1 MLNVIKILA
10 LLVFLD
16 AGTKEKTF
24 VVDYVDM
31 IEINHKYFRS
41 SDSGEIKKQFI
52 QVIFWE
58 YRKNVLLPEIKE
70 GELTGNWYQG
80 SDYVVIDYF
89 TLHNNNYGLN
99 KTSGISPYL
108 YKDKWYTHYY
118 DQSDKCERVVISK
131 QIKRTQTMYD
141 PEVLNA
147 RIVET
152 SSRKELT
159 KPDRRAIIKKIP
171 KEIERLLDMEIQI
184 RQGGD

>member
-1 MLNVIKILA
+1 MKFLA
-10 LLVFLD
+10 LLLFLLPFD
-16 AGTKEKTF
+16 SGIKEKTV

-31 IEINHKYFRS
+31 VEINHKYFTD
-41 SDSGEIKKQFI
+41 SDSGEVKKQFT

-89 TLHNNNYGLN
+89 TFNNQNYGLN
-99 KTSGISPYL
+99 KVNGIAPYL
-108 YKDKWYTHYY
+108 YRNKWYTHYY
-118 DQSDKCERVVISK
+118 DQSDKCERIIVAK
-131 QIKRTQTMYD
+131 QIKKTSSFTD

-147 RIVET
+147 RIVQT

-159 KPDRRAIIKKIP
+159 KPDRNSKIRKIP
-171 KEIERLLDMEIQI
+171 KEIERLLDMNIEIRGQ
-184 RQGGD
+184 

>member
-1 MLNVIKILA
+1 MKFLA
-10 LLVFLD
+10 LLLFLLPFD
-16 AGTKEKTF
+16 SGIKEKTV

-31 IEINHKYFRS
+31 VEINHKYFTD
-41 SDSGEIKKQFI
+41 SDSGEVKKQFT

-89 TLHNNNYGLN
+89 TFNDQNYGLN
-99 KTSGISPYL
+99 KVNGIAPYL
-108 YKDKWYTHYY
+108 YRDRWYTHYY

-131 QIKRTQTMYD
+131 QIKRTQTMHD

-147 RIVET
+147 RIVQT

-159 KPDRRAIIKKIP
+159 KPDRNSKIRKIP
-171 KEIERLLDMEIQI
+171 KEIERLLDMNIEVR
-184 RQGGD
+184 RQ

>member
-1 MLNVIKILA
+1 MKFLA
-10 LLVFLD
+10 LLLFLLTFD
-16 AGTKEKTF
+16 SGIKEKTV

-31 IEINHKYFRS
+31 IEINHKYFRD
-41 SDSGEIKKQFI
+41 SDSGEIKKQFT

-89 TLHNNNYGLN
+89 TFNNQNYGLN
-99 KTSGISPYL
+99 KINGIAPYL
-108 YKDKWYTHYY
+108 YRDRWYTHYY
-118 DQSDKCERVVISK
+118 DQSDKCERIVISK
-131 QIKRTQTMYD
+131 QIKRTQTMHD

-147 RIVET
+147 RIVEI

-159 KPDRRAIIKKIP
+159 KPDRHTIIKKIP
-171 KEIERLLDMEIQI
+171 KEIERLLDMEIQV
-184 RQGGD
+184 R

>member
-1 MLNVIKILA
+1 MKFLA
-10 LLVFLD
+10 LLLFLLPFD
-16 AGTKEKTF
+16 SGIKEKTV

-31 IEINHKYFRS
+31 VEINRKYFAD
-41 SDSGEIKKQFI
+41 SDSGEIKKQFT

-58 YRKNVLLPEIKE
+58 YRKNVLLPEIKD

-99 KTSGISPYL
+99 KTSGVAPYL
-108 YKDKWYTHYY
+108 YRDKWYTHYY

-147 RIVET
+147 RIVQT

-159 KPDRRAIIKKIP
+159 KPDRHVRIKKIP
-171 KEIERLLDMEIQI
+171 QEIIDLIDRPVEVKD
-184 RQGGD
+184 D

>member
-1 MLNVIKILA
+1 MFKVF
-10 LLVFLD
+10 LLLLLSFLD
-16 AGTKEKTF
+16 AGTAEKLV
-24 VVDYVDM
+24 VVDHVDM
-31 IEINHKYFRS
+31 VEVNHKYFTD
-41 SDSGEIKKQFI
+41 SDTGEVKKQFV

-58 YRKNVLLPEIKE
+58 YRKNVLLPEIKD

-89 TLHNNNYGLN
+89 TFNNQNYGLN
-99 KTSGISPYL
+99 KINGIAPYL
-108 YKDKWYTHYY
+108 YRDRWYTHYY

-147 RIVET
+147 RIVQT

-159 KPDRRAIIKKIP
+159 KPDRNSKIRKIP
-171 KEIERLLDMEIQI
+171 KEIERLLDMNIEIRGQ
-184 RQGGD
+184 

>member
-1 MLNVIKILA
+1 MKSLIL
-10 LLVFLD
+10 LLCMFFDSGV
-16 AGTKEKTF
+16 GEKLV

-31 IEINHKYFRS
+31 VEVNHKYFTD
-41 SDSGEIKKQFI
+41 SDTGEVKKQFV

-58 YRKNVLLPEIKE
+58 YRKNVLLPEIKD

-89 TLHNNNYGLN
+89 TFRNNNYGLN
-99 KTSGISPYL
+99 KVSGMAPYL
-108 YKDKWYTHYY
+108 YRGKWYTHYY
-118 DQSDKCERVVISK
+118 DVSDKCERIVVAK
-131 QIKRTQTMYD
+131 QIKKTSSFTD

-159 KPDRRAIIKKIP
+159 KPDRYVRIKKVP
-171 KEIERLLDMEIQI
+171 QEIIDLIDRPVEVKD
-184 RQGGD
+184 D